1 VAIERRRRS
10 GRHTDANHFHR
21 LAGMGNSFNPRQN
34 ASIIRTETAVIKL
47 ARFAMALLF
56 LQCLPVA
63 AADQNCMNEYYRSKP
78 AGCVDVILSQLRT
91 ATRSKSDP
99 STVIGFLAQLF
110 VMSPAEKARILDN
123 EPSDYI
129 RSVDLVA
136 LHRAGLPDDS
146 RKFADK
152 YRLTALLQKLEA
164 SRLAPLSS
172 VIPSSTPADNDLL
185 IGAYMA
191 SGDTAFIAR
200 ILENFSSAD
209 DGMVS
214 DAMRLGFMNS
224 KFGPSST
231 PQGREN
237 VMMPAACE
245 KYQCKT
251 DRAKF
256 LRVLTLASA
265 FWALQSL
272 GRQDEGIKKTFDRFF
287 EDDARLKN
295 LRAGEGA
302 AFGNYLTALAVF
314 AAFKPDQTSG
324 EVDLTSATM
333 SKAASAYETLE
344 PAHKV
349 FDHIEAYVKSG
360 KPAK

>member
-1 VAIERRRRS
+1 V
-10 GRHTDANHFHR
+10 T
-21 LAGMGNSFNPRQN
+21 
-34 ASIIRTETAVIKL
+34 KL
-47 ARFAMALLF
+47 ACFAIALLF
-56 LQCLPVA
+56 LQCWPA
-63 AADQNCMNEYYRSKP
+63 GAADQNCMNDYYRSKP
-78 AGCVDVILSQLRT
+78 AGCVDSTLSQLRT

-110 VMSPAEKARILDN
+110 VTSPAEKARILDN

-129 RSVDLVA
+129 RSMDLVA
-136 LHRAGLPDDS
+136 LYRAGLLDDS
-146 RKFADK
+146 RRFAEK
-152 YRLTALLQKLEA
+152 YQLTAELQKLEA
-164 SRLAPLSS
+164 SRPAPLAT
-172 VIPSSTPADNDLL
+172 VIPSSIPADNDLL

-191 SGDTAFIAR
+191 SGDTGFIAR

-214 DAMRLGFMNS
+214 DAMRLGFMQS
-224 KFGPSST
+224 KFGPSFT
-231 PQGREN
+231 PKGRDN

-256 LRVLTLASA
+256 FRVLTLSSA

-272 GRQDEGIKKTFDRFF
+272 GRQDDGIKKTFAGFF
-287 EDDARLKN
+287 ERDARLKN
-295 LRAGEGA
+295 LLAGEGA
-302 AFGNYLTALAVF
+302 AFGNYLTALAVA
-314 AAFKPDQTSG
+314 AAFKPDPAAQTELGSG
-324 EVDLTSATM
+324 YASM
-333 SKAASAYETLE
+333 SKVASAYETLE

-349 FDHIEAYVKSG
+349 FEHIRAYVKSG